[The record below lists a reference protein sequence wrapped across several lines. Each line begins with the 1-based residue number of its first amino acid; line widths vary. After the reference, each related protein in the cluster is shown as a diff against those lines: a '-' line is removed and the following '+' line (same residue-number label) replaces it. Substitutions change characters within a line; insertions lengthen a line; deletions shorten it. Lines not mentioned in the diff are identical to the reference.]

1 MDLFLQGLTSEQRN
15 ERTRHIDQ
23 KSAVDILKLIN
34 QEDRLV
40 PGVVEACIPQIAEAV
55 EAIVAA
61 FKAGGRLIYFGAGT
75 SGRLGILD
83 ASECPPTY
91 GTDPGLVIG
100 VIAGGP
106 EAIQNAVEGIEDDEE
121 LGAQDVD
128 KLQVSSLDVVVGI
141 AASGR
146 TPYVIGAM
154 SRARELGAKVIGISN
169 NHNSPMGQYA
179 SIMIEAVVGPEAV
192 LGSTRMKAGTA
203 QKLIL
208 NMLTTASMI
217 QSGKVYDNLMVE
229 MQSTNQKLV
238 HRAKRLI
245 EMATGADEAAIEQ
258 AYAESGGHVKTA
270 IVMLLVGVGAGE
282 SIQLLKEANGFVR
295 EAIQL
300 ASSKG
305 INKAVK

>member
-1 MDLFLQGLTSEQRN
+1 MDLSLQGLTSEQRN

-23 KSAVDILKLIN
+23 KSAFDILKLIN
-34 QEDRLV
+34 QEDREV
-40 PGVVEACIPQIAEAV
+40 PGVVEACIPHIAEAV

-61 FKAGGRLIYFGAGT
+61 FKAGGRLLYYGAGT

-91 GTDPGLVIG
+91 GTDPGLVVGI
-100 VIAGGP
+100 IAGGP
-106 EAIQNAVEGIEDDEE
+106 EAIQNAVEGIEDDAV
-121 LGAQDVD
+121 LGAADVD
-128 KLQVSSLDVVVGI
+128 KLQVTARDVVVGI

-154 SRARELGAKVIGISN
+154 TRAQELGATVVGISN
-169 NHNSPMGQYA
+169 NRNSAMGKCA

-217 QSGKVYDNLMVE
+217 MTGKVYDNLMVE

-245 EMATGADEAAIEQ
+245 EMATGADGASIEKAYEEA
-258 AYAESGGHVKTA
+258 GGHVKTA
-270 IVMLLVGVGAGE
+270 IVMLLVGTGAAE
-282 SIQLLKEANGFVR
+282 AIQLLQEADGFVR
-295 EAIQL
+295 EAIKL
-300 ASSKG
+300 ASSNG
-305 INKAVK
+305 V